1 MPAWSD
7 SPCWVGEFLHATLES
22 LFMLGWKVSPCWDE
36 KFLHA
41 GMESFSM
48 LGWSDSPCQ
57 HGLEAALLMP

>member
-1 MPAWSD
+1 
-7 SPCWVGEFLHATLES
+7 
-22 LFMLGWKVSPCWDE
+22 MLGWKVSPCWDE